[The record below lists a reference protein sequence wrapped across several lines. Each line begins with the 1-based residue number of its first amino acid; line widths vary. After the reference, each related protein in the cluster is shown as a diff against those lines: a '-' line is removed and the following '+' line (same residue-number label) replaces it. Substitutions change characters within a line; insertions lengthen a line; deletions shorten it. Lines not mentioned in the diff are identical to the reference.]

1 MRGLERKCAFVRCV
15 CFYARVY
22 IYTHTRTHLSLS
34 HACALSQALALSPD
48 VDRDKD
54 EKEKGVEEMA
64 KSGREIRVPS
74 DASLE
79 HALETLNNMKIEGT
93 SRPCIII
100 EPGEHRCSAILE
112 VRVQI
117 SITGTSH
124 INAATDVVTPA
135 IVHGVWRLCHGS
147 GLCFSFYLS
156 ISLSLSP
163 SLPLS
168 LPLSLF
174 LASFTTL

>member
-1 MRGLERKCAFVRCV
+1 
-15 CFYARVY
+15 
-22 IYTHTRTHLSLS
+22 
-34 HACALSQALALSPD
+34 
-48 VDRDKD
+48 
-54 EKEKGVEEMA
+54 VEEMA
-64 KSGREIRVPS
+64 KNGREIRVPS

-79 HALETLNNMKIEGT
+79 HALETLNNMKTEGT

-156 ISLSLSP
+156 ISFSLSLS
-163 SLPLS
+163 LS
-168 LPLSLF
+168 LLLS
-174 LASFTTL
+174 SFTTL